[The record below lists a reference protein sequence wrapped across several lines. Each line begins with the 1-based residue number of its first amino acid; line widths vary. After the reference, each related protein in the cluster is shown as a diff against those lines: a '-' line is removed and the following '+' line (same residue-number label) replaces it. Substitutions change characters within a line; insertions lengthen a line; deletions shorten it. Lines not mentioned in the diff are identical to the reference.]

1 MSDQLFIDSQ
11 CQNWNIDQDLAN
23 TDLHVL
29 SLNKSLLTIPLGLKV
44 DEHHNSPQIM
54 LYMMHSQFASFPIPK
69 EVVGAE

>member
-1 MSDQLFIDSQ
+1 MSDQLFINSQ
-11 CQNWNIDQDLAN
+11 CQNWNMDQYPAN

-54 LYMMHSQFASFPIPK
+54 LYMIHSQLERFPIPK
-69 EVVGAE
+69 EVMGTD